1 VDPDRLGATDQAPEV
16 LWILHPIEGQDE
28 GGLSAAHR
36 SRQDLFWGNLWA
48 ASNHQRDP
56 LVPVKPCE
64 LADQRPFNFNN
75 WDAQRGR
82 MEDNLLQR
90 GATLWNYEEF
100 DRLTTSRE
108 CLLHRVTPRDQ
119 LLIGADESERLHGD
133 GALGGP
139 VARAVGAWGPTTCW
153 WTHAE
158 PWCGTLARA
167 CAWSRGATLF
177 VH

>member
-1 VDPDRLGATDQAPEV
+1 
-16 LWILHPIEGQDE
+16 
-28 GGLSAAHR
+28 
-36 SRQDLFWGNLWA
+36 
-48 ASNHQRDP
+48 
-56 LVPVKPCE
+56 
-64 LADQRPFNFNN
+64 
-75 WDAQRGR
+75 